1 MKHKTK
7 IMSAKR
13 SFSTLVL
20 LFSLLGSFQLKA
32 QDRKFV
38 NEFLNLGVGANAQ
51 GMMGA
56 VSASVDD
63 ITAGYWNPSGLLN
76 VDAPFQVAAMHA
88 EWFAGIAQY
97 DYLSFGKKLGKNDRS
112 FAALSLI
119 RMGVDQ
125 IPNTFNL
132 IGPDGRI
139 NYDNI
144 SEFSATDY
152 ALLISYAHRFLEN
165 FKMGANIK
173 VINRNMGSFGNAWG
187 FGFDLG
193 TQWTADRFVVGIVA
207 RDIPSTF
214 TAWSFS
220 YTEEEK
226 AILYATGNDI
236 PKSTTEVALPQVIA
250 GVAYNGGA
258 KKGEKGLSYLLE
270 LDLNI
275 SANSSR
281 YSLLKT
287 ETVDLAP
294 AAGLELGYNHMVY
307 LRAGVGNLQQLSIN
321 PGDELTL
328 NMQPNIGLGLRLGR
342 IHIDYALTNV
352 GNVGIAEYSHIFS
365 LMLDLTTEKRG

>member
-1 MKHKTK
+1 MNRKSKD
-7 IMSAKR
+7 MSANKPLI
-13 SFSTLVL
+13 LVVTA
-20 LFSLLGSFQLKA
+20 LFMLTGTRIGA

-38 NEFLNLGVGANAQ
+38 NEFLNLGVGAHAQ

-63 ITAGYWNPSGLLN
+63 ITAGYWNPAGLLSI
-76 VDAPFQVAAMHA
+76 DAPFQVSAMHA

-97 DYLSFGKKLGKNDRS
+97 DYLSFGKKLGKTNKS

-152 ALLISYAHRFLEN
+152 ALLISYSYRFLEN
-165 FKMGANIK
+165 FNFGGNIK
-173 VINRNMGSFGNAWG
+173 VINRNMGGFGNAWG

-193 TQWTADRFVVGIVA
+193 TQWTLNRLKIGIVA

-214 TAWSFS
+214 TAWSFN

-226 AILYATGNDI
+226 AILFATGNDI
-236 PKSTTEVALPQVIA
+236 PKSSTEIALPQIIA
-250 GVAYNGGA
+250 GLAYAGGA
-258 KKGEKGLSYLLE
+258 QRGEKGFSYLLE
-270 LDLNI
+270 MDVNI

-294 AAGLELGYNHMVY
+294 AAGIELGYNHMVY
-307 LRAGVGNLQQLSIN
+307 LRAGIGNLQQISMN
-321 PGDELTL
+321 PGDDLSL
-328 NMQPNIGLGLRLGR
+328 NFQPNIGLGLALGKVR
-342 IHIDYALTNV
+342 IDYALTNV
-352 GNVGIAEYSHIFS
+352 GNVGVAEYSHVFS
-365 LMLDLTTEKRG
+365 LMLDFSQKKE

>member
-1 MKHKTK
+1 
-7 IMSAKR
+7 MSAKR
-13 SFSTLVL
+13 SFSTLVFI
-20 LFSLLGSFQLKA
+20 FSLLASFQSMA

-63 ITAGYWNPSGLLN
+63 ITAGYWNPAGLLN
-76 VDAPFQVAAMHA
+76 VDAPFQVSAMHA

-97 DYLSFGKKLGKNDRS
+97 DYLSFGKKLGKSDRS

-152 ALLISYAHRFLEN
+152 ALLISYAHRFMEN
-165 FKMGANIK
+165 FNVGANIK
-173 VINRNMGSFGNAWG
+173 VINRNMGTFGNAWG
-187 FGFDLG
+187 FGFDIG
-193 TQWTADRFVVGIVA
+193 TQWTANRFKVGIVA

-236 PKSTTEVALPQVIA
+236 PKSTTELALPQFITGIA
-250 GVAYNGGA
+250 YDGGA
-258 KKGEKGLSYLLE
+258 KKGEKGLSYLIE
-270 LDLNI
+270 VDFNI

-287 ETVDLAP
+287 ETVDIAP
-294 AAGLELGYNHMVY
+294 AAGFELGYNHMVY
-307 LRAGVGNLQQLSIN
+307 LRAGIGNLQQLSIN
-321 PGDELTL
+321 PGDDLSL
-328 NMQPNIGLGLRLGR
+328 NMQPNLGLGLRLGR

-352 GNVGIAEYSHIFS
+352 GNIGIAEYSHIFS
-365 LMLDLTTEKRG
+365 LMLDLTRGEKG